1 MEFTDL
7 FTQDFY
13 DKLFKIGVK
22 HEKMLYD
29 FCHKPEEDDQV
40 ENCTK
45 EYYDTASLEQEWI

>member
-1 MEFTDL
+1 MEFTFLQNLAPELFTDL

-40 ENCTK
+40 GFK
-45 EYYDTASLEQEWI
+45 LGLS